1 MSFKENKVPVD
12 KSTKAESIVAETS
25 IEVVNLAKCYQIYDK
40 PQDRFK
46 QLIFGKYRKYYKEF
60 WALSDISFE
69 VKRGETVGIIGRNGS
84 GKSTLLQ
91 VIAGTLQA
99 TKGAA
104 NIKGRV
110 AALLELGAGFNPEF
124 TGREN
129 ALFNAQVLGLSAEQA
144 KERLDDM
151 IAFADIGEFV
161 DRPVKTYSSGMY
173 VRMAFSVIA
182 HVDADVLIIDEAL
195 AVGDTFFT
203 QKCMR
208 FLRNF
213 MKTGTVLFVSH
224 DTSAI
229 RNLCSKAIWLEE
241 GKVLAS
247 GEAKQVCDEYLKA
260 FFETQQGKST
270 TFKLKERTA
279 EPVVLKDLRQDLL
292 VHSNLRND
300 LRVIS
305 FDINAAGFGDG
316 RAQII
321 DVHFQD
327 LKGAGLSWVVG
338 GEQVSLSITVEVEQ
352 ALTSPIIGFYIK
364 DRLGQTLFGDNTYLS
379 YMDTPVHAEPGEKI
393 TGTFSFVMPI
403 LPAGDYAITVAIAEG
418 TQTDHSQLHWIHDAL
433 IFRSET
439 SSIQSGLIGIP
450 MQKVLLEKH

>member
-1 MSFKENKVPVD
+1 MSSNE
-12 KSTKAESIVAETS
+12 AS
-25 IEVVNLAKCYQIYDK
+25 IEVNGLSKCYQIYEK

-46 QLIFGKYRKYYKEF
+46 QLLFGGKRNYYKEF
-60 WALSDISFE
+60 WALADLSFK
-69 VKRGETVGIIGRNGS
+69 VNRGETVGIIGRNGS

-91 VIAGTLQA
+91 IIAGTLQA
-99 TKGAA
+99 STGTIT
-104 NIKGRV
+104 NKGRV
-110 AALLELGAGFNPEF
+110 AALLELGAGFNPDF

-129 ALFNAQVLGLSAEQA
+129 ALFYAQILGLTAKQA
-144 KERLDDM
+144 NERLADM
-151 IAFADIGEFV
+151 IEFADIGEFV
-161 DRPVKTYSSGMY
+161 DRPVKTYSSGMF

-195 AVGDTFFT
+195 SVGDAFFT

-229 RNLCSKAIWLEE
+229 RNLCSRAIWLEA
-241 GKVLAS
+241 GKVLAQ
-247 GEAKQVCDEYLKA
+247 GDAKQVCDEYLKA

-270 TFKLKERTA
+270 TFKLKERRA
-279 EPVVLKDLRQDLL
+279 EPIVLKDQRQDLL

-300 LRVIS
+300 LRVIG

-316 RAQII
+316 RAQIV

-327 LKGAGLSWVVG
+327 EFGAGLSWVVG
-338 GEQVSLSITVEVEQ
+338 GELVRLSVTADIEQ
-352 ALTSPIIGFYIK
+352 TLKSPIIGFYIK
-364 DRLGQTLFGDNTYLS
+364 DKLGQTLFGDNTYLT
-379 YMDTPVHAEPGEKI
+379 YMDSPVASNVGERL
-393 TGTFSFVMPI
+393 TASFSFVMPI

-418 TQTDHSQLHWIHDAL
+418 TQTDHAQLHWVHDAL

-450 MQKVLLEKH
+450 MQKIILEINKED

>member
-1 MSFKENKVPVD
+1 
-12 KSTKAESIVAETS
+12 
-25 IEVVNLAKCYQIYDK
+25 
-40 PQDRFK
+40 
-46 QLIFGKYRKYYKEF
+46 
-60 WALSDISFE
+60 
-69 VKRGETVGIIGRNGS
+69 
-84 GKSTLLQ
+84 
-91 VIAGTLQA
+91 
-99 TKGAA
+99 
-104 NIKGRV
+104 
-110 AALLELGAGFNPEF
+110 
-124 TGREN
+124 
-129 ALFNAQVLGLSAEQA
+129 
-144 KERLDDM
+144 
-151 IAFADIGEFV
+151 
-161 DRPVKTYSSGMY
+161 
-173 VRMAFSVIA
+173 
-182 HVDADVLIIDEAL
+182 
-195 AVGDTFFT
+195 
-203 QKCMR
+203 
-208 FLRNF
+208 
-213 MKTGTVLFVSH
+213 
-224 DTSAI
+224 
-229 RNLCSKAIWLEE
+229 
-241 GKVLAS
+241 
-247 GEAKQVCDEYLKA
+247 
-260 FFETQQGKST
+260 
-270 TFKLKERTA
+270 
-279 EPVVLKDLRQDLL
+279 VLKDLRQDLL

>member
-1 MSFKENKVPVD
+1 MLSNEN
-12 KSTKAESIVAETS
+12 S
-25 IEVVNLAKCYQIYDK
+25 IEIVSLSKCYQIYEK

-46 QLIFGKYRKYYKEF
+46 QLLFGSAKQFYKEF
-60 WALSDISFE
+60 WALTDVSFD

-91 VIAGTLQA
+91 LIAGTLQA
-99 TKGAA
+99 TSGTAHV
-104 NIKGRV
+104 KGRV

-129 ALFNAQVLGLSAEQA
+129 ALFNAQLLGLTAAQA
-144 KERLDDM
+144 KERLNDM
-151 IAFADIGEFV
+151 IEFADIGDFV

-224 DTSAI
+224 DTSSI
-229 RNLCSKAIWLEE
+229 RSLCSRAIWLEG

-260 FFETQQGKST
+260 FFEVQQGKST
-270 TFKLKERTA
+270 TFKLKPK
-279 EPVVLKDLRQDLL
+279 EPEVKILKDQRQEFLAN
-292 VHSNLRND
+292 SNLRND
-300 LRVIS
+300 LEVVE

-327 LKGAGLSWVVG
+327 ETGAPLSWVVG
-338 GEQVSLSITVEVEQ
+338 GEKVSLSITVDVEQ
-352 ALTSPIIGFYIK
+352 PLSSPIVGFYIN

-379 YMDTPVHAEPGEKI
+379 YVDAPVGSIAGEKL
-393 TGTFSFVMPI
+393 TATFSFVMPI
-403 LPAGDYAITVAIAEG
+403 LPAGDYSITVAAAEG
-418 TQTDHSQLHWIHDAL
+418 SQAEHTQLHWIHDAL
-433 IFRSET
+433 VFRSET
-439 SSIQSGLIGIP
+439 SSIKSGLIGIP
-450 MQKVLLEKH
+450 MQQVLLEKR